1 MIICG
6 LWVSTWAAGRSLGPK
21 LFIFLC
27 SFLKALGLTVP
38 TQRFT
43 WQCAVFPYIS
53 IFHEPFWKQKLQF
66 VYMEGQQKMCLT
78 DQSACRACHSKGEAP
93 CTRAVL
99 LGGTL
104 ASPQAGKQIK
114 IVSFLFLKSHFSLK
128 NMPFKNNYMLPN
140 SVVFSLIIMVPFFL
154 MVSLYEKAATFF
166 FILHLGSKAVKWLGP
181 SLSRSHPC
189 TRYQNH
195 VCIPDLCL
203 SSRSISRLRQP
214 HLSLVSLFLQ
224 VHLPT
229 SQLLFHIQVLVCVSC
244 PGGAQE

>member
-1 MIICG
+1 
-6 LWVSTWAAGRSLGPK
+6 
-21 LFIFLC
+21 
-27 SFLKALGLTVP
+27 
-38 TQRFT
+38 
-43 WQCAVFPYIS
+43 
-53 IFHEPFWKQKLQF
+53 
-66 VYMEGQQKMCLT
+66 MEGQQKTCLT

-114 IVSFLFLKSHFSLK
+114 IVTHTVSFLFLKSYFSLK

-154 MVSLYEKAATFF
+154 MVSLYEKAVTFF
-166 FILHLGSKAVKWLGP
+166 FVLHLGSKAVKWLGQ
-181 SLSRSHPC
+181 SLSRSHRC
-189 TRYQNH
+189 TGYQNH
-195 VCIPDLCL
+195 VCVPDLCL
-203 SSRSISRLRQP
+203 SSRSISHLRQP
-214 HLSLVSLFLQ
+214 HLSLVPLFLQ

-229 SQLLFHIQVLVCVSC
+229 PQLLFHIQVLFCVPW